1 MELSE
6 KHDVILAKLT
16 ALHHALAPVP
26 KGASN
31 DHFGSRYAD
40 LPSILLAV
48 RPPMDKLGLSLHFT
62 FEEPFEEERPYVPV
76 VVTVLHGES
85 GQWARTTLYMYL
97 DKATPQAV
105 GSAITYGQRYATAAI
120 LGLVTCDD
128 DDAETASGRGR
139 SNGKA
144 SNGKTTSTDD
154 LL

>member
-48 RPPMDKLGLSLHFT
+48 RPIMAEAGLSLHFS
-62 FEEPFEEERPYVPV
+62 FQPPDRDRLV
-76 VVTVLHGES
+76 VNVTATILHGES
-85 GQWARTTLYMYL
+85 GQWARTTLAMYI
-97 DKATPQAV
+97 DKGTPQAV
-105 GSAITYGQRYATAAI
+105 GSAITYGQRYATGAI

-139 SNGKA
+139 NGKA
-144 SNGKTTSTDD
+144 ANGKTTSTDD

>member
-48 RPPMDKLGLSLHFT
+48 RPIMAEAGLSLHFT
-62 FEEPFEEERPYVPV
+62 FQPPAGDRPLVNV
-76 VVTVLHGES
+76 TATVLHGDS
-85 GQWARTTLYMYL
+85 GQWVRTTLAMYL

-105 GSAITYGQRYATAAI
+105 GSAITYGQRYATGAI

-154 LL
+154 LI